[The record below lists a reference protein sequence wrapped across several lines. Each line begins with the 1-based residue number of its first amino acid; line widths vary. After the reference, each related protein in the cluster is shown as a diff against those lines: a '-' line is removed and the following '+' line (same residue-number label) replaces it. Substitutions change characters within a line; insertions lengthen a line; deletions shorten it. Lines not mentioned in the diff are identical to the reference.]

1 MDSTGGRN
9 VAHNLTTIAH
19 DAAVTL
25 NWWLRL
31 LQPVSGE
38 DPKVEGERE
47 IERER
52 GRVSQ

>member
-25 NWWLRL
+25 NWWLSL

-38 DPKVEGERE
+38 VSRREGGK
-47 IERER
+47 ERER
-52 GRVSQ
+52 